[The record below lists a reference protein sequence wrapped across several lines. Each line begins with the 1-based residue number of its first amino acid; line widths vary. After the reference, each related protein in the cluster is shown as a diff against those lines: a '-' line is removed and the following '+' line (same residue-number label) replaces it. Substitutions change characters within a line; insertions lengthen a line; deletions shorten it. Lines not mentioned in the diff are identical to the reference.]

1 MEAELYTLIAVA
13 LAGAC
18 RTLASDIPVSAIV
31 GVMYELSDNTN
42 AQFIRP
48 FDWGVHTFTEKNAF
62 VKPPQA
68 REKCDFP
75 VSSARLLSNT
85 A

>member
-13 LAGAC
+13 LAGARRAC
-18 RTLASDIPVSAIV
+18 ASDVSLSAIV
-31 GVMYELSDNTN
+31 GMLYELSDNTN

-48 FDWGVHTFTEKNAF
+48 FDWGVHTFTEMNAF

-75 VSSARLLSNT
+75 VSSVRLLSNP
-85 A
+85 